1 MSTTNRMNSKT
12 FAVPAGAAG
21 AVVVGNGCEGML
33 NGGDRVGMTFDV
45 SAHGGVQFNVT
56 HAVRKTAGGAWTAE
70 GSDSFAGGAVA
81 PVDLTDVVGVEYRAT
96 LTHDAAVP
104 LAVPVELTI
113 QRSGS

>member
-12 FAVPAGAAG
+12 FSVPAGAAG

-45 SAHGGVQFNVT
+45 SAHGGVQFTVA

-70 GSDSFAGGAVA
+70 GSDAVAGGSIA
-81 PVDLTDVVGVEYRAT
+81 PVDLVDVVGVEYRAT
-96 LTHDAAVP
+96 LTHDQAGP
-104 LAVPVELTI
+104 LSVPVELTI
-113 QRSGS
+113 QRSAS